1 MGGIFGIGKS
11 ALMAY
16 QRSLDVTGHNIANV
30 GNEDYSR
37 QRLGLSSQV
46 PLTSGV
52 GSVGRG
58 VKMTGVERIADQFVN
73 LRLMD
78 STSESAKH
86 SVYRDFAQRLDN
98 LLADPDAGLSPALSD
113 FFAAVE
119 EVANDPTST
128 AARQVLLSEAQTLA
142 DRFGYLHDRIE
153 QQRSIIDGQL
163 KSTVDEINGLAD
175 SIARLN
181 TEIARVGSDRAS
193 ADLLDQR
200 DAKLRELSE
209 LVSVNTV
216 MQDDGSMNVF
226 VGNGQSLVVGGKA
239 TELRAM
245 NTGSDGVPVGIGYV
259 SGGTVVPI
267 TAQLTGGR
275 VGGLVSVRNE
285 LLDQTQDT
293 LGRIAV
299 ALANDFNAAHAQGV
313 DLEGNPGGAFFD
325 VPDIAVSDHP
335 TNAATG
341 TPDAE
346 LLDLGEARATAYEL
360 RFDGSEW
367 RVRRSSD
374 GQAVGSITPGDSLE
388 VDGLR
393 IDTAGV
399 SGAVS
404 GDRFTVEPFRDAAA
418 ALTPVVVDPR
428 RVAAA
433 SALDGVASNDNT
445 GDAVIGEARVVDGAA
460 GELLIP
466 AQIAY
471 DAATD
476 TFNVGGVDFAR
487 VPNGPT
493 AIEHNGWR
501 VEIRGT
507 PADGDAFTVSGNT
520 SAPGDNRNALR
531 LADVR
536 QLRTLNG
543 GSSSAAEAYS
553 ELVADVGVRTRQAGI
568 AADASKRLHNE
579 ALAQREAISGVNLDE
594 EAANLIRYQQAYQ
607 AAARVIAVSNE
618 MFDSLLGA
626 FRR

>member
-1 MGGIFGIGKS
+1 MGGILGIGTS

-37 QRLGLSSQV
+37 QRLGLSSQA

-58 VKMTGVERIADQFVN
+58 VRMTGVERIADQFVN

-78 STSESAKH
+78 STSESSKH
-86 SVYRDFAQRLDN
+86 AVYKDFAQRLDN

-128 AARQVLLSEAQTLA
+128 AARQVLLSEAQTLT
-142 DRFGYLHDRIE
+142 DRFAYLHDRVD
-153 QQRSIIDGQL
+153 QQRAIVDGQL
-163 KSTVDEINGLAD
+163 RSTVDEINGLSE

-181 TEIARVGSDRAS
+181 AEVARVGSDRAS

-200 DAKLRELSE
+200 DAKLRDLSE
-209 LVSVNTV
+209 LVRVSTV

-226 VGNGQSLVVGGKA
+226 IGNGQSLVVGGRS
-239 TELRAM
+239 TELRAI
-245 NTGSDGVPVGIGYV
+245 NTGNADVPVEIGYV
-259 SGGTVVPI
+259 SGGSVVPV
-267 TAQLTGGR
+267 TQQLTGGR
-275 VGGLVSVRNE
+275 VGGLVAVRND

-299 ALANDFNAAHAQGV
+299 ALASDFNAIHAQGV
-313 DLEGNPGGAFFD
+313 DLQGQPGRAFFE
-325 VPDIAVSDHP
+325 VPAIGIKDHP
-335 TNAATG
+335 ENAATG
-341 TPDAE
+341 APAAE
-346 LLDLGEARATAYEL
+346 LVDLGEARAAAYTL

-374 GQAVGSITPGDSLE
+374 GQIVGTIAPGDSLE

-399 SGAVS
+399 NGAAA
-404 GDRFTVEPFRDAAA
+404 GDRFSIEPFRGAAA
-418 ALTPVVVDPR
+418 GLTPAVTDPR

-433 SALDGVASNDNT
+433 SALDTAAAGDNA
-445 GDAVIGEARVVDGAA
+445 GDADIGAARVIEGGDGD
-460 GELLIP
+460 LLTP
-466 AQIAY
+466 AEIVY

-476 TFNVGGVDFAR
+476 TFSVGGTVVAR
-487 VPNGPT
+487 VADGPT
-493 AIEHNGWR
+493 TIEHNGWR
-501 VEIRGT
+501 VEVSGT
-507 PADGDAFTVSGNT
+507 PADGDAFTVAGNAG
-520 SAPGDNRNALR
+520 APGDNRNALR
-531 LADVR
+531 LAEVR

-568 AADASKRLHNE
+568 AADASDRLRKE

-618 MFDSLLGA
+618 MFDALLGA